1 MKPTA
6 GFTYNLVVLFLYY
19 SLLPSSRDRFARRVD
34 AGHNRWFAMKYDV
47 IIVGAGHSG
56 IEASLAAA
64 RMGASTLMLTLNL
77 DHIGQMSCNPAIG
90 GIGKGHLVRE
100 IDALGGEMGLAT
112 DETGIQFR
120 FLNTRKGPAVRA
132 RRAQADKAAYR
143 ARSKRVLERTA
154 NLQVRQASVERLI
167 VEDGAVRGV
176 ESQIGEVFEAP
187 TVILTTGTFL
197 KGLVHIGM
205 KNYSAGRAGD
215 FAAMG
220 LSDHLAQLGFRIGRL
235 KTGTCPRLDARTI
248 DYSALEIQPGDEPP
262 PPFSFRT
269 ERITQAQIPCHL
281 TFTNLRTHEIIRGGI
296 DRSPMY
302 SGVIQSKGPRY
313 CPSVEDKVMRFR
325 DKERHQIF
333 LEPEGRDTIE
343 VYPNGLS
350 TSLPLDV
357 QLAMVRSIA
366 GLEQAEIMR
375 PGYAIEYD
383 FSDPTQLT
391 PSLETKLVRGLFF
404 AGQINGTT
412 GYEEAG
418 AQGLIAG
425 INAALKVRGG
435 PALILRR
442 DQAYIGVMI
451 DDLVTRGIGG
461 EPYRM
466 FTSRAEYRLLLRE
479 DNADRRLSHIGERLG
494 LLDASAGARVR
505 AKTEAV
511 SREIER
517 LKSALIPASDE
528 VNSAIV
534 AHGSTPI
541 AQPVRAIELLKRP
554 EIGYDALIKMSG
566 VTSTLNLDEAAELE
580 TEIKYEGYV
589 RRQVEAVERFARLE
603 DTTIPD
609 WVDFKVVMGLSTEV
623 SERLC
628 AVRPRSLG
636 QAARMPGITPAA
648 ISILAVHIKSR
659 RDRNARAI

>member
-1 MKPTA
+1 M
-6 GFTYNLVVLFLYY
+6 N
-19 SLLPSSRDRFARRVD
+19 
-34 AGHNRWFAMKYDV
+34 YDV
-47 IIVGAGHSG
+47 IIVGAGHAG
-56 IEASLAAA
+56 IEAALASA

-167 VEDGAVRGV
+167 VDDGVMRGV
-176 ESQIGEVFEAP
+176 ESQIGEVFDAP

-220 LSDHLAQLGFRIGRL
+220 LSEHLAQLGFRIGRL
-235 KTGTCPRLDARTI
+235 KTGTCPRLDGRTI

-269 ERITQAQIPCHL
+269 ARITQDQIPCHL
-281 TFTNLRTHEIIRGGI
+281 TFTNSRTHEIIRGGI

-333 LEPEGRDTIE
+333 LEPEGRDTVE

-366 GLEQAEIMR
+366 GLERAEIMR

-391 PSLETKLVRGLFF
+391 SSLETKLVRGLFF

-425 INAALKVRGG
+425 INGALKVRGE

-479 DNADRRLSHIGERLG
+479 DNADRRLSPIGERLG

-511 SREIER
+511 RGEIER
-517 LKSALIPASDE
+517 LKAALIPASAE
-528 VNSAIV
+528 VNAALT

-554 EIGYDALIKMSG
+554 EVGYEALMKMCG
-566 VTSTLNLDEAAELE
+566 AETTLNLDEAAELE
-580 TEIKYEGYV
+580 TEIKYAGYV
-589 RRQVEAVERFARLE
+589 RRQADAVERFARLE
-603 DTTIPD
+603 DTAIPD
-609 WVDFKVVMGLSTEV
+609 WVDFKGVMGLSTEV
-623 SERLC
+623 RERLS

>member
-1 MKPTA
+1 
-6 GFTYNLVVLFLYY
+6 
-19 SLLPSSRDRFARRVD
+19 
-34 AGHNRWFAMKYDV
+34 MKYEV
-47 IIVGAGHSG
+47 IVVGAGHAG
-56 IEASLAAA
+56 IEAALAAA
-64 RMGASTLMLTLNL
+64 RMGARTLMLTLNL

-100 IDALGGEMGLAT
+100 IDALGGEMAVAI

-143 ARSKRVLERTA
+143 SRMKRVLEATP
-154 NLQVRQASVERLI
+154 NLTIRQASVERLI
-167 VEDGAVRGV
+167 VGDGAVRAV
-176 ESQIGEVFEAP
+176 ESQIGEIFEAD

-197 KGLVHIGM
+197 KGLVHIGLR
-205 KNYSAGRAGD
+205 NYNAGRAGD

-220 LSDHLAQLGFRIGRL
+220 LSDSLATLGFRIGRL

-248 DYSALEIQPGDEPP
+248 DFSALELQPGDEPP

-269 ERITQAQIPCHL
+269 ERIAQRQIPCHL
-281 TFTNLRTHEIIRGGI
+281 TFTNAATHEIIRGGL

-302 SGVIQSKGPRY
+302 SGVIHSRGPRY

-333 LEPEGRDTIE
+333 LEPEGRDTVE

-357 QLAMVRSIA
+357 QIEMVHSIK

-383 FSDPTQLT
+383 FSDPTQLQ
-391 PSLETKLVRGLFF
+391 PSLETRLVSGLFF
-404 AGQINGTT
+404 AGQLNGTT

-425 INAALKVRGG
+425 INAVLKVRREA
-435 PALILRR
+435 PLILGR

-479 DNADRRLSHIGERLG
+479 DNADRRLSPIGERLG
-494 LLDASAGARVR
+494 LVGAEAATRVR
-505 AKTEAV
+505 ERGERVAA
-511 SREIER
+511 EIAR
-517 LKSALIPASDE
+517 LRATSIPASDD
-528 VNSAIV
+528 VNRILTEF
-534 AHGSTPI
+534 GSSPI
-541 AQPVRAIELLKRP
+541 RNAVRAFDLMRRP
-554 EIGYDALIKMSG
+554 ELAYADVIRIARIERAL
-566 VTSTLNLDEAAELE
+566 DFDQAAELE
-580 TEIKYEGYV
+580 TEVKYEGYV
-589 RRQVEAVERFARLE
+589 RRQSESIERFKRLE
-603 DTTIPD
+603 EAIIPE
-609 WVDFKVVMGLSTEV
+609 WVDFGAVPGLSTEAC
-623 SERLC
+623 ERLSN
-628 AVRPRSLG
+628 ARPRSLG

-648 ISILAVHIKSR
+648 VSILAVHIHARHSR
-659 RDRNARAI
+659 AVRPASDVD